1 MKKIELQI
9 IALTPGVSQSQNY
22 AVILQEVDGIRRLP
36 IVIGAFEAQAI
47 AVAIERMV
55 PNRPLTHDLFK
66 QTLDTFEIEIK
77 EVIINNILEGIFYA
91 RLVCVKNGIETEI
104 DSRTSDAIALA
115 VRYGCPI
122 NTYEFILEHAGVVMQ
137 ETDDEGENQPRK
149 SARRS
154 QKNTLSSMDNETLQ
168 NKLHEALQNENYERA
183 AQIRDEMNRRES

>member
-22 AVILQEVDGIRRLP
+22 AVILQEVDGARRLP
-36 IVIGAFEAQAI
+36 IVIGAYEAQAI
-47 AVAIERMV
+47 AVAIERLV

-66 QTLDTFEIEIK
+66 HTLDTFEVEIK

-122 NTYEFILEHAGVVMQ
+122 NTYEFILEHAGVIMQ
-137 ETDDEGENQPRK
+137 DTDEDGENQPRK
-149 SARRS
+149 SIRNRS
-154 QKNTLSSMDNETLQ
+154 KNTLSSMDNETLQ